1 MSRSSNNKILIIED
15 EGMLLDIYRRKLY
28 SEGFDVYTAADGNA
42 GLELIRTVHPQLVI
56 LDIVMPELEGY
67 TVLKRIKRDAQMRNI
82 PVIIFSNLS
91 QEEEIN
97 KALKLGA
104 AMYIVKTS
112 VTPAELVE
120 KVKKFLS
127 RLKQ

>member
-1 MSRSSNNKILIIED
+1 
-15 EGMLLDIYRRKLY
+15 
-28 SEGFDVYTAADGNA
+28 
-42 GLELIRTVHPQLVI
+42 
-56 LDIVMPELEGY
+56 MPELEGY